1 MAKRTDTS
9 NTPSDKA
16 PQGGATKKAK
26 KPNGFQQ
33 FIQVF
38 QMTRRADPNA
48 VWLMVLV
55 FLGVTAV
62 SLLIGFLL
70 ENWITGLI
78 IGILLGVL
86 GAVFILSRRAERAA
100 YAQIEGQP
108 GAAGAAL
115 NSLRR
120 GWIVEEQ
127 PVAVNPRT
135 QDVVFRAIGRPGVV
149 LVSEGPSTRVRTLV
163 DGERKRLL
171 RILPNVPIH
180 VIETGRDEGQTP
192 LRSVAPA
199 MNKLKPQLTKT
210 EVAAVSKR
218 IASLGTRLPIPKGID
233 PTRMRPDRRAMRG
246 R

>member
-9 NTPSDKA
+9 STPSDKS
-16 PQGGATKKAK
+16 PKKAK

-33 FIQVF
+33 FLQVF

-70 ENWITGLI
+70 DNWITGLI
-78 IGILLGVL
+78 IGILLGLL
-86 GAVFILSRRAERAA
+86 GAVYILSRRAERAA
-100 YAQIEGQP
+100 FAQIEGQP

-115 NSLRR
+115 SALRR

-149 LVSEGPSTRVRTLV
+149 LVTEGPSTRVRSLV
-163 DGERKRLL
+163 DGERKRLS

-180 VIETGRDEGQTP
+180 VIETGREEGQTE
-192 LRSVAPA
+192 LRNVAKA
-199 MNKLKPQLTKT
+199 MNKLKGELTKT
-210 EVAAVSKR
+210 EVAAVNKR
-218 IASLGTRLPIPKGID
+218 IGSLGPRLPIPKGID
-233 PTRMRPDRRAMRG
+233 PTRVRPDRRAMRG

>member
-1 MAKRTDTS
+1 MAKST
-9 NTPSDKA
+9 NTPSDSA
-16 PQGGATKKAK
+16 PKKAK

-33 FIQVF
+33 FLQVF
-38 QMTRRADPNA
+38 QMTRKADPNA
-48 VWLMVLV
+48 VWLMLLV

-70 ENWITGLI
+70 DNWVTGLI
-78 IGILLGVL
+78 IGILLGIL

-120 GWIVEEQ
+120 GWIIEEQ

-149 LVSEGPSTRVRTLV
+149 LVSEGPTTRVHQLI
-163 DGERKRLL
+163 DGERKRLA

-180 VIETGRDEGQTP
+180 VIETGRDDGQTP
-192 LRSVAPA
+192 LRNLAKA
-199 MNKLKPQLTKT
+199 MNKLKPELTKV
-210 EVAAVSKR
+210 EVSAVNKR
-218 IASLGTRLPIPKGID
+218 IGSLGTRLPIPKGID